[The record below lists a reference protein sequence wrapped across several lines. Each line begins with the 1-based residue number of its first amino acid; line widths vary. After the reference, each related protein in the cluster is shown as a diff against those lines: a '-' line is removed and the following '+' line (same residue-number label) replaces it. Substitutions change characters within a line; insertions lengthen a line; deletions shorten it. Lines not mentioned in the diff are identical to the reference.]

1 MVKKFFKIIHKEFSG
16 LHEAALLLGLSALA
30 SQVLALLRDHLLA
43 KTFGAGQTL
52 DVYYAAFRIPDL
64 VYVTIA
70 SFVSVMVL
78 IPLLI
83 DKIGK
88 NDNKAAK
95 EFMDSVFTVFCAVMV
110 GVSVILYFLIPWL
123 TRLTAPGFSSA
134 EQVQLI
140 LFTRI
145 LLFSPFL
152 LGISNLLGSVT
163 QSLRKFLIYALSPLL
178 YNVGIILGVTVLY
191 PTIGP
196 TGLVWGVAIGA
207 LMHLA
212 IQLPVL
218 AERGFFPG
226 FTRKI
231 NWPMIRQVVGVSLP
245 RTLTLAT
252 AQLDDLVLLS
262 MASLFATGSIA
273 IFSFSYNLQ
282 AVPLAIVG
290 VSYSVAAFPQLAKL
304 YAQGQKKEFL
314 SQISD
319 TVRHIAFWSFLSS
332 VLFIVLRAQVVRVI
346 LGAGRFNW
354 ADTRLTAA
362 CLALFAISVIG
373 QSLCL
378 LFVRGYYAA
387 GKTYKPLFINIICT
401 GLVIAL
407 AFIFSDWYRSW
418 PAFKDLL
425 ETILRVKGLPDTQ
438 ILVLPLAFSVGFI
451 VNSWLHWIG
460 FEREFGKLPGGVGR
474 SFLQSLFA
482 AVTGGVVSYEML
494 NILEGLPTRTVAGI
508 FLQGFAAGLA
518 GIAIF
523 AAVLVLLNNSEIK
536 EVGRALGSRFWKR
549 KPVVAEQ
556 ETL

>member
-1 MVKKFFKIIHKEFSG
+1 V
-16 LHEAALLLGLSALA
+16 
-30 SQVLALLRDHLLA
+30 V
-43 KTFGAGQTL
+43 
-52 DVYYAAFRIPDL
+52 
-64 VYVTIA
+64 
-70 SFVSVMVL
+70 
-78 IPLLI
+78 
-83 DKIGK
+83 
-88 NDNKAAK
+88 
-95 EFMDSVFTVFCAVMV
+95 VF
-110 GVSVILYFLIPWL
+110 
-123 TRLTAPGFSSA
+123 
-134 EQVQLI
+134 
-140 LFTRI
+140 
-145 LLFSPFL
+145 
-152 LGISNLLGSVT
+152 
-163 QSLRKFLIYALSPLL
+163 
-178 YNVGIILGVTVLY
+178 Y
-191 PTIGP
+191 PIIGP

-226 FTRKI
+226 FTKKI
-231 NWPMIRQVVGVSLP
+231 NWKMIRQVVGVSLP

-290 VSYSVAAFPQLAKL
+290 VSYSVAAFPALAKL
-304 YAQGQKKEFL
+304 YANGQKAEFL

-346 LGAGRFNW
+346 LGTGRFNW

-401 GLVIAL
+401 ALVIVL
-407 AFIFSDWYRSW
+407 AFVFSHWYRAW
-418 PAFKDLL
+418 PGFRDLL
-425 ETILRVKGLPDTQ
+425 ENILRVRDLPDTQ
-438 ILVLPLAFSVGFI
+438 ILVLPLAFSIGFI
-451 VNSWLHWIG
+451 VNAWLHWVG
-460 FEREFGKLPGGVGR
+460 FEREFGKLPGGVGK
-474 SFLQSLFA
+474 SFLQTLGA
-482 AVTGGVVSYEML
+482 AVAGGIASYEVL
-494 NILEGLPTRTVAGI
+494 NILATLPTRTVAGI
-508 FLQGFAAGLA
+508 FLQGFVAGLI

-523 AAVLVLLNNSEIK
+523 VAILVLLKNNEVK
-536 EVGRALGSRFWKR
+536 EVGHALGSRFWKR
-549 KPVVAEQ
+549 KPVVVEQ
-556 ETL
+556 PEL